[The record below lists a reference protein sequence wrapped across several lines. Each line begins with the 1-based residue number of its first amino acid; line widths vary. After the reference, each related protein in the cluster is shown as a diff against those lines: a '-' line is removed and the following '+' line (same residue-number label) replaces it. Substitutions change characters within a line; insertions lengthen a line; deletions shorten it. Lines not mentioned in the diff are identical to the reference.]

1 MEITPFYDKKMV
13 CINCN
18 HPFTT
23 TKIRSRFVRVVS
35 HETDFRP
42 VYPNSEISPVYYNV
56 AVCSNCGF
64 SFTDDFSPYFA
75 PKTKETIAKQ
85 ITEKWHGRSYDGE
98 RTVDEAIEAF
108 KLAYLSAILKKEKAI
123 SIAGIT
129 LRIAWLYR
137 EKENFEEE
145 FRFLT
150 TARNMYI
157 NSYAEGDYAGTQMSE
172 VRILYM
178 IAELSYRIGD
188 EEEAIRNF
196 SRVIERQ
203 RFTTDPQIVKLA
215 KDRWQDIREEK
226 EKKSQE

>member
-13 CINCN
+13 CINCSQ
-18 HPFTT
+18 HFTT

-35 HETDFRP
+35 HDTDFKP
-42 VYPNSEISPVYYNV
+42 IYPNSEISPIYYNV
-56 AVCSNCGF
+56 AVCPNCGF
-64 SFTDDFSPYFA
+64 AFSDDFSPYFA
-75 PKTKETIAKQ
+75 PQTKETIAKQ
-85 ITEKWHGRSYDGE
+85 ITEKWHGRSYGGE
-98 RTVDEAIEAF
+98 RTADEAIEAL

-137 EKENFEEE
+137 EKEDLEEE
-145 FRFLT
+145 LRFLT

-157 NSYAEGDYAGTQMSE
+157 DSYAEGDYVGTQMSE
-172 VRILYM
+172 ARILYM

-188 EEEAIRNF
+188 EEEAVRNF

-203 RFTTDPQIVKLA
+203 RSTTDPQVVKLA
-215 KDRWQDIREEK
+215 KERWQDIREEK
-226 EKKSQE
+226 EKKSQ